1 MKTKYILLLT
11 FLITLISSCK
21 EETEVREIEQQKEAQ
36 KREVIYQNISKNW
49 TFTIRPVDGSTQS
62 RVNSW
67 IEWRAF
73 LNEINQKPQK
83 TIGEFQKK
91 ADALT
96 KKVDELNL
104 KIPEQFNKP
113 QVRGRIAV
121 ISTKIKMMD
130 LFIHLNKIPDAKVVD
145 FIKDINVEILALQQQ
160 LEEIV
165 RRTQIPKEVGEPE
178 IIRIQDTTRAIPDS
192 PF

>member
-11 FLITLISSCK
+11 FLITLISCK

-62 RVNSW
+62 KVNSW